1 MRLNVKFHT
10 FFMFNQGVPLHIQSA
25 RACPDAG
32 LISKAASGSRL
43 IIRYS
48 EEKKKKETKC
58 FLLCPPCQADLNDE
72 RLNDIPET
80 SQMSNTIF
88 FAPIQSIPA
97 PLRHY
102 LQPSRLLRF
111 IPWVSVLRK
120 AVSADCRLWHR
131 AGN

>member
-1 MRLNVKFHT
+1 
-10 FFMFNQGVPLHIQSA
+10 MFNQGAPLHIQSA

-48 EEKKKKETKC
+48 EEKKQKGKKETKC
-58 FLLCPPCQADLNDE
+58 FLLCSPCRAHLNDE

-80 SQMSNTIF
+80 SQMSNMRF
-88 FAPIQSIPA
+88 LLPFRVFQPPPPRPPI
-97 PLRHY
+97 RRY
-102 LQPSRLLRF
+102 LQPSLLLRF
-111 IPWVSVLRK
+111 TPWVSALRK